1 METLLR
7 TDVQAL
13 CGCSVRHNAKQH
25 LLISCHLQILIPNAA
40 LPRWRFCY
48 RRIKASPWN
57 MTMAHKDKGVH
68 LKLSRWNNTICVT
81 VPVNTST
88 FNAISWHFCTDRL
101 CSGTRRTIRRTELC
115 KRSQELWHLKRVLTY
130 APAHWNNRIPPHF
143 KALSICGF
151 DFYTRG

>member
-25 LLISCHLQILIPNAA
+25 LLISCHLQILILNAA

-101 CSGTRRTIRRTELC
+101 CSGTRRTIRRTETTALQ
-115 KRSQELWHLKRVLTY
+115 KVTRTVTSQESVNLRPSPLKQQDPSPL
-130 APAHWNNRIPPHF
+130 
-143 KALSICGF
+143 
-151 DFYTRG
+151 